1 MSNIHNGAS
10 LPKQLADFSGR
21 FFVQKSSILGIWQG
35 PKNLS
40 VFSVDQEFEDNWDV
54 VQIHE
59 DRLRLVKQVRYHCR
73 KSADLRKTY

>member
-1 MSNIHNGAS
+1 M
-10 LPKQLADFSGR
+10 
-21 FFVQKSSILGIWQG
+21 QKSSILGIWQG

-59 DRLRLVKQVRYHCR
+59 DRLRLVKQARYHGR
-73 KSADLRKTY
+73 NSSDMRKTY